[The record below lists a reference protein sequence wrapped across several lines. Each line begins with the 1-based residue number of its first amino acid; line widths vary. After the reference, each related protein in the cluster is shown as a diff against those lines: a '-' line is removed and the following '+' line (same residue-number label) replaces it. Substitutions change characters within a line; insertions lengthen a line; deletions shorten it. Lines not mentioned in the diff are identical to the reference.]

1 MKLDHNSWIFWY
13 LIFYFFLKL
22 FTVGI
27 FLTHAQ
33 LNIGVTFAKNSHQK
47 SFILSACVDIK
58 NILNSHHFA
67 KNWEDAFQAMD
78 FFFPVITE
86 LDMHLMVLNPWP
98 CPSPSSFMGE
108 FCFRLELIGMQGD
121 EMPFGPRTIG
131 VHQYSYYRCSSN
143 FELWISK

>member
-1 MKLDHNSWIFWY
+1 MAYKRCQEVETRPQFLNLLVFN
-13 LIFYFFLKL
+13 LYFFLEL

-33 LNIGVTFAKNSHQK
+33 LNVGVTFAKNSHQK

-86 LDMHLMVLNPWP
+86 LDMHLMVLNP
-98 CPSPSSFMGE
+98 
-108 FCFRLELIGMQGD
+108 
-121 EMPFGPRTIG
+121 
-131 VHQYSYYRCSSN
+131 
-143 FELWISK
+143 